1 MTAATIA
8 SKVYEYAHAPYMEV
22 VQLTAN
28 DNETYTSVKFKTVL
42 AAITT
47 TNGDIGTQA
56 TETAATISGSTVTL
70 RNPNLSSTAVTLILF
85 GIK

>member
-8 SKVYEYAHAPYMEV
+8 SKVDEYAHAPFMEI

-28 DNETYTSVKFKTVL
+28 NDETYTSVKFNTVL

-47 TNGDIGTQA
+47 TNGDVGSQA
-56 TETAATISGSTVTL
+56 TETAATISGRTVTL
-70 RNPNLSSTAVTLILF
+70 RNRNLSGTAVTLVLF